1 MSGVKTEFVES
12 PTIVR
17 SIKVTFL
24 LQGALIATAYS
35 LLYGRLVPGLVE
47 DWYTIPTYS
56 YGFLVPGV
64 AGYLVWQK
72 RDRLKNLPISTSYW
86 GILTLVFALLFFL
99 VAQVITDSFMM
110 RVSMVLAIAALIQAT
125 LGNRFLKELGFPIF
139 YLALMIPVPY
149 VLVNKIVNFL
159 MFFDAKH
166 AATILQLFS
175 IPVYLDSN
183 FLHLPNITLEVADVC
198 SGISSLFALF
208 VLGVFYS
215 SLLPL
220 PAGLKVLL
228 TASTVPLAV
237 IANLIRIIVTVGLVY
252 YIGPVVLQSLI
263 HKLHGTFNFLLSF
276 VFLIALAEFLRKKF
290 AATAAVQRDL
300 VSSPAAYGTVSPRR
314 LSWHPTVLSSLILT
328 IGIWLSA
335 ALDNPLNTSKG
346 INLANV
352 PASFGPFRP
361 AGAKVWA
368 DPYHDPIAEQ
378 ATTRFYTTAEGVPIE
393 LFVGYRGDS
402 TRGERLQSP
411 KLVLPAKWSYLWITS
426 TQLQINGS
434 EPIEANWMLTQ
445 TAGARRLVLYWYQF
459 EGGTFTGELYYR
471 FAVLKERLAGR
482 SAGMLV
488 VRIATPVLE
497 SDSSVE
503 QAQIRLKN
511 LALRVQQELDRI
523 IHVKRGY
530 P

>member
-1 MSGVKTEFVES
+1 VKQEFVQS
-12 PTIVR
+12 AAVAR
-17 SIKVTFL
+17 SWNSTLL
-24 LQGALIATAYS
+24 LQGALIVLAYG
-35 LLYGRLVPGLVE
+35 LLYARLVPGLVN
-47 DWYTIPTYS
+47 DWYTFSPYS
-56 YGFLVPGV
+56 YGFLVPV
-64 AGYLVWQK
+64 IAAYLVWQK
-72 RDRLKNLPISTSYW
+72 RGRLKNLPISTSHW
-86 GILTLVFALLFFL
+86 GILTLVLALLLFL

-110 RVSMVLAIAALIQAT
+110 RVSMVLAIAALIQTT
-125 LGNRFLKELGFPIF
+125 LGKRFLKELGFPIF

-166 AATILQLFS
+166 AASILQLFG

-220 PAGLKVLL
+220 PAGLKALV

-237 IANLIRIIVTVGLVY
+237 IANLIRIVVTVGLTY
-252 YIGPVVLQSLI
+252 YIGPVVLQSVI
-263 HKLHGTFNFLLSF
+263 HKLHGTFNFVLSF
-276 VFLIALAEFLRKKF
+276 VFLIALAEFLRKKS
-290 AATAAVQRDL
+290 AATAAAQSDL
-300 VSSPAAYGTVSPRR
+300 SRSPVAYGTAPRT
-314 LSWHPTVLSSLILT
+314 LSWRAIALSSLILT

-335 ALDNPLNTSKG
+335 ALDSPPTTSTG

-352 PASFGPFRP
+352 PSSFGSSSS

-368 DPYHDPIAEQ
+368 DVYHDPTAEQ
-378 ATTRFYTTAEGVPIE
+378 AATRFYTTAEGVPIE
-393 LFVGYRGDS
+393 LFVGHRGDS
-402 TRGERLQSP
+402 TGGQRLQSP
-411 KLVLPAKWSYLWITS
+411 KLVLPAKWSYIWVTPA
-426 TQLQINGS
+426 QLEFGRS
-434 EPIEANWMLTQ
+434 EKIEANWMLTQ
-445 TAGARRLVLYWYQF
+445 TAGARRLVLYWYQS
-459 EGGTFTGELYYR
+459 EEGTFTGELYYR
-471 FAVLKERLAGR
+471 FASLKERFAGR

-488 VRIATPVLE
+488 VRIATPVPE
-497 SDSSVE
+497 SDSSIE

-511 LALRVQQELDRI
+511 LAFQVQQELDRI
-523 IHVKRGY
+523 IHVRRGY